1 VPSARRAIHVE
12 GFHLEVGELLAHV
25 SVLDFLFGSFLF
37 FRFGRLHNNTTNY
50 SSTFKKSFAIMEIA
64 IYTLTSELHD
74 EKAIAAV
81 TQEFLSS
88 LRVEYTLKGGDYTDY
103 GSQALSIIYVRT
115 GGTEGIFRRLL
126 PQLRLQSQKPFY
138 LLTSG
143 KSNSLAASMEI
154 LSFLQQ
160 NGMQGE
166 IIHGSADYIS
176 HRLEILG
183 CVSEARRKMKG
194 CRLGII
200 GQPSDWLI
208 SSMVEPTRVKECLG
222 IELVE
227 IPMDELLQAIDAA
240 PETACQE
247 DTTSETIRKALPM
260 ANRIYGALQNI
271 VDQYHLQGFTLRCFD
286 LLTAVHNTGCMALA
300 RLNAQ
305 GIVAGCE
312 GDVPA
317 MLSMMIVQSLLG
329 ISGFQANPASINP
342 ETGEMLFA
350 HCTIPFNMVER
361 YELDTH
367 FESGIGVGIRGYMK
381 EGPVTIFKVS
391 GDLSRSFI
399 AEGTLVRS
407 EAKSDLCRT
416 QQVIQLADSRQTDYF
431 LTHPIGNHHIIL
443 PGHHRELLE
452 NILK

>member
-1 VPSARRAIHVE
+1 M
-12 GFHLEVGELLAHV
+12 
-25 SVLDFLFGSFLF
+25 
-37 FRFGRLHNNTTNY
+37 N
-50 SSTFKKSFAIMEIA
+50 IA

-74 EKAIAAV
+74 ENAVGAV

-88 LRVEYTLKGGDYTDY
+88 LNVEYTLKGNNYVDY
-103 GSQALSIIYVRT
+103 GTQGLSVIYVRT

-126 PQLRLQSQKPFY
+126 PQLREQSKAPFY

-154 LSFLQQ
+154 LSYLQQ
-160 NGMQGE
+160 NGLQGE
-166 IIHGSADYIS
+166 IIHGSSDYIS
-176 HRLEILG
+176 RRLQILAK
-183 CVSEARRKMKG
+183 VSEAKQKMKG

-200 GQPSDWLI
+200 GKPSDWLI
-208 SSMVEPTRVKECLG
+208 SSIVEPTIVKERLG

-227 IPMDELLQAIDAA
+227 IPMEELLQTIDKT
-240 PETACQE
+240 PETTSQE
-247 DTTSETIRKALPM
+247 NTTNKAILEALPM
-260 ANRIYGALQNI
+260 ANRIYGALRSI
-271 VDQYHLQGFTLRCFD
+271 VDQYHLQGLTIRCFD
-286 LLTAVHNTGCMALA
+286 LLTAVHNTGCIALA
-300 RLNAQ
+300 RLNAK

-329 ISGFQANPASINP
+329 VSGFQANPASINP

-391 GDLSRSFI
+391 GDLSRCFI
-399 AEGTLVRS
+399 AEGELVRS
-407 EAKSDLCRT
+407 QAKPDLCRT
-416 QQVIQLADSRQTDYF
+416 QQVIQLTDKYQTEYF
-431 LTHPIGNHHIIL
+431 LTRPIGNHHIIL
-443 PGHHRELLE
+443 PGHHKELLE
-452 NILK
+452 NLGL

>member
-1 VPSARRAIHVE
+1 MD
-12 GFHLEVGELLAHV
+12 L
-25 SVLDFLFGSFLF
+25 
-37 FRFGRLHNNTTNY
+37 N
-50 SSTFKKSFAIMEIA
+50 
-64 IYTLTSELHD
+64 IYTLTSGLHD
-74 EKAIAAV
+74 ENAV
-81 TQEFLSS
+81 GTMTHEFLSS
-88 LRVEYTLKGGDYTDY
+88 LQIDYTLKGNDYADY
-103 GSQALSIIYVRT
+103 GSEALSVIYVRT

-126 PQLRLQSQKPFY
+126 PQLREQSKAPFY

-160 NGMQGE
+160 NGLQGE

-176 HRLEILG
+176 HRLQILAQ
-183 CVSEARRKMKG
+183 VSEARRKMKG

-208 SSMVEPTRVKECLG
+208 SSSVEPAIVSERLG
-222 IELVE
+222 MELVE
-227 IPMDELLQAIDAA
+227 IPMDELLRAIDNT
-240 PETACQE
+240 PETASQE
-247 DTTSETIRKALPM
+247 DTTNEAIREALPM
-260 ANRIYGALQNI
+260 ANRIYGALRRI
-271 VDQYHLQGFTLRCFD
+271 VSQYNLHGFTLRCFD

-300 RLNAQ
+300 RLNSE

-317 MLSMMIVQSLLG
+317 MLSMVIAQSLLG
-329 ISGFQANPASINP
+329 VSGFQANPVSINP

-361 YELDTH
+361 FELDTH

-391 GDLSRSFI
+391 GNLSRCFI

-407 EAKSDLCRT
+407 QAKPDLCRT
-416 QQVIQLADSRQTDYF
+416 QQVIQLADKRQTDYF
-431 LTHPIGNHHIIL
+431 LTRPIGNHHIIL
-443 PGHHRELLE
+443 PGSHQGLLLPFC
-452 NILK
+452 NAF